1 MWQVKK
7 FDELTT
13 KELYAILQ
21 LRTAVFVV
29 AQKRIY
35 QEIDG
40 RDLRALHIF
49 KTGQNGKI
57 VAYARV
63 FLLDDGQ
70 TVSFGR
76 VITSKAVRGQG
87 VGGQLL
93 NQVMTTIKKY
103 YPDRP
108 IAIESQQQVQGF
120 YRRVGFVSQGKP
132 FIYKSTPHVKMVHA
146 PLWD

>member
-1 MWQVKK
+1 M
-7 FDELTT
+7 
-13 KELYAILQ
+13 I
-21 LRTAVFVV
+21 

-76 VITSKAVRGQG
+76 VVTSKAVRGQG

-93 NQVMTTIKKY
+93 NQVMTSTILIGQSPLSLSNRYRDSTDGLALLVKGNHL
-103 YPDRP
+103 
-108 IAIESQQQVQGF
+108 AISRHRTSKW
-120 YRRVGFVSQGKP
+120 YM
-132 FIYKSTPHVKMVHA
+132 PH
-146 PLWD
+146 

>member
-1 MWQVKK
+1 M
-7 FDELTT
+7 
-13 KELYAILQ
+13 
-21 LRTAVFVV
+21 V

-40 RDLRALHIF
+40 RDLRVLHIF

-76 VITSKAVRGQG
+76 VVTSKAARGQG

-93 NQVMTTIKKY
+93 NQVMTTIKKH

-108 IAIESQQQVQGF
+108 IAIESQQQVHGF

-132 FIYKSTPHVKMVHA
+132 FSYKSTYKSTPHVKMVHA

>member
-1 MWQVKK
+1 M
-7 FDELTT
+7 
-13 KELYAILQ
+13 I
-21 LRTAVFVV
+21 
-29 AQKRIY
+29 
-35 QEIDG
+35 
-40 RDLRALHIF
+40 LRALHIF

-57 VAYARV
+57 IAYARV

-76 VITSKAVRGQG
+76 VVTSKAARGQG

-93 NQVMTTIKKY
+93 NQIMTTIKKH
-103 YPDRP
+103 YPDRS

-146 PLWD
+146 PLKD